1 MIEIV
6 KFRWK
11 RSRGKKEVSPRF
23 HHRERDFNGSW
34 EFSRD
39 SRLVGE
45 RGGGGGPLV
54 FNVNSQIGEGQG
66 NQLTAN
72 E

>member
-45 RGGGGGPLV
+45 RGGGGGDHSCLM
-54 FNVNSQIGEGQG
+54 
-66 NQLTAN
+66 
-72 E
+72 